1 MKIPMSWLDDYTS
14 LGVGAKEYSDG
25 MTMSGSKVES
35 CESAGDEIDKVVVG
49 KITEIN
55 KHPDADKLVVCQ
67 VDVGDKTVQI
77 VTGAPNVFE
86 GASVPVA
93 LHGARLPG
101 GVTIKKGKLRGVMS
115 EGMMCSTDELGMSEE
130 RADGILILDGEPAPG
145 QDIRDVLGLN
155 EVVVDFDITSNR
167 PDCLS
172 VIGLARESA
181 ATFGKPFSIPTVTV
195 EENSQDVKDYV
206 SVTVQEPVLCPRYS
220 ARVVKNIKIG
230 PSPKWLQDRL
240 HACGVRAINNI
251 VDITNYV
258 MLEYGQPMH
267 AFDINFLSNQKI
279 IVRCARPQERIVTL
293 DSVERVLDENMLVIC
308 DDAKPVAV
316 AGVMGGENSEI
327 NENTKTI
334 VFESANFLGT
344 SVRTTAK
351 TLGMRTE
358 SSSRYEKELDPGMT
372 VDAVNRACQL
382 INQLGAGEVVGG
394 VIDICSDLDSA
405 HTISLRPD
413 KINTFLGTSIPKEE
427 MISILEQIEFSV
439 EGDII
444 TVPSFRRDVVTE
456 ADVAEEI
463 ARFYGYNKI
472 ESTLMRGETVMGG
485 KTKEQRTEDAVK
497 AVLVGQGLYEIYTYT
512 FTDPKSFDRLNI
524 PADDPLRKAVPISN
538 PLGEE
543 QSIMRT
549 NTMNEMLRA
558 LSLNYS
564 HRNQNVSLFEIG
576 KVYVSKSLPVA
587 ELPEERQ
594 MVTIGMYGNDTDFYE
609 LKGIIEQL
617 LQALNIRKY
626 KVESSTENKTFHPGR
641 TAKLTINGE
650 YAGIFGQVHY
660 CVTQNYEIDLPV
672 YLAALE
678 FDTLFRYQR
687 PEKSYQAL
695 PKYPAVTRDIAMLC
709 DDTIEVGQIEEV
721 IKKCSGELLEE
732 LQLFDVYKGKQIP
745 HGKKSV
751 AYSVLFR
758 DKSKTLEESEVNAVM
773 ERILTELETRLHAEL
788 RKN

>member
-35 CESAGDEIDKVVVG
+35 FESAGDEIDKVVVG

-101 GVTIKKGKLRGVMS
+101 GVTIKKGKLRGVVS

-195 EENSQDVKDYV
+195 EENSQEVKDYV

-230 PSPKWLQDRL
+230 PSPKWMQDRL

-279 IVRCARPQERIVTL
+279 IVRRARPQERIVTL

-394 VIDICSDLDSA
+394 VIDICSDLGSA

-576 KVYVSKSLPVA
+576 KVYVPKSLPVA

-660 CVTQNYEIDLPV
+660 CVTQNYDIDLPV

>member
-35 CESAGDEIDKVVVG
+35 FESAGDEIDKVVVG